1 MIIEPPGTSLLN
13 FSCGTAVLETAQNG
27 SDGSI
32 IGWIQGVE
40 NGFWQFIRNGKSIE
54 VICHLGRWGIVV
66 DTVSPCIFASF
77 NLVLQSSHTSSAV
90 FPFKAP

>member
-1 MIIEPPGTSLLN
+1 MLQIFSLFVCQKSHLINHSFLVIIEPPDTSLLI

-40 NGFWQFIRNGKSIE
+40 NGFWQF
-54 VICHLGRWGIVV
+54 
-66 DTVSPCIFASF
+66 P
-77 NLVLQSSHTSSAV
+77 
-90 FPFKAP
+90 